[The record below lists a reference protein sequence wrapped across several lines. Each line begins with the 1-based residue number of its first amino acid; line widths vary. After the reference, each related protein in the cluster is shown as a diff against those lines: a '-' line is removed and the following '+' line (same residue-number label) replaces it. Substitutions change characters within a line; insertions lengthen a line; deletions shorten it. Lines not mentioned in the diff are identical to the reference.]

1 LGTCVYFTVSSGIT
15 GIPFGSLVSLGA
27 LDFERVGVTL
37 ETKALVRGKNRRH
50 TMVVAA
56 IAEYKAT
63 SLPLILKVSLLAI
76 GNYWIYEEARTR
88 DEGREKRVREKLSE
102 KRTLNVGKW

>member
-1 LGTCVYFTVSSGIT
+1 VSSGIT

-76 GNYWIYEEARTR
+76 GNYWFFMRR
-88 DEGREKRVREKLSE
+88 RGREMRGERRERKRS
-102 KRTLNVGKW
+102 